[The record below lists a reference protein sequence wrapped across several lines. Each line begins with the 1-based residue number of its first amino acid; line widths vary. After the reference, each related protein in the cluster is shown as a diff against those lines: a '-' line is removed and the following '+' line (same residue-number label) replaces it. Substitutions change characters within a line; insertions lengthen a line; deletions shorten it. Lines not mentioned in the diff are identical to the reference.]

1 MTTSK
6 YPVMTLEGVKEAIR
20 EVHYNRPGVEI
31 QAIACV
37 AQRCTYAMSDQG
49 IRDGAKQGAI
59 ALREGVPMP
68 KKIVCAIGAW
78 FEVNGITDFDG
89 SDAGI
94 AYLLE
99 AGTLAAA
106 SDDDRYAI
114 GALQRQHDAAAHCI
128 RSDADR
134 MATFKAA
141 VGIV

>member
-37 AQRCTYAMSDQG
+37 ANRCTYAMSGQG
-49 IRDGAKQGAI
+49 LSDAVRHGNVV
-59 ALREGVPMP
+59 LREGVPMP
-68 KKIVCAIGAW
+68 KKIVC
-78 FEVNGITDFDG
+78 
-89 SDAGI
+89 
-94 AYLLE
+94 
-99 AGTLAAA
+99 
-106 SDDDRYAI
+106 AI

-128 RSDADR
+128 RSDADH
-134 MATFKAA
+134 MGAFKAA